1 MARIESILSPVS
13 PAPSGASSGRRGFGV
28 NERKVIVAVAAGGI
42 AFAGSKYGVL
52 KQIPG
57 LGPVPAAAVTI
68 ALGIFLAA
76 FIERP
81 GTLGAVVEGVGYGL
95 VAVGALELA
104 GA

>member
-1 MARIESILSPVS
+1 M
-13 PAPSGASSGRRGFGV
+13 
-28 NERKVIVAVAAGGI
+28 NERNVIIGVGAGLVAFG
-42 AFAGSKYGVL
+42 GSKYGVL

-68 ALGIFLAA
+68 ALGLVLAS
-76 FIERP
+76 FVERP
-81 GTLGAVVEGVGYGL
+81 GTLGAVIEGVGYGL

>member
-1 MARIESILSPVS
+1 M
-13 PAPSGASSGRRGFGV
+13 
-28 NERKVIVAVAAGGI
+28 NERKVIIAACAGLVT
-42 AFAGSKYGVL
+42 FAGTKYGVL

-68 ALGIFLAA
+68 ALGVLLAA

-81 GTLGAVVEGVGYGL
+81 GTTGAILEGVGYGL
-95 VAVGALELA
+95 VAVGALEIA

>member
-1 MARIESILSPVS
+1 M
-13 PAPSGASSGRRGFGV
+13 
-28 NERKVIVAVAAGGI
+28 NERNVVIAAGAGVV

-52 KQIPG
+52 KSIPG

-68 ALGIFLAA
+68 ALGILLSSFVQ
-76 FIERP
+76 RP
-81 GTLGAVVEGVGYGL
+81 GTLGAVIEGVGYGL

>member
-1 MARIESILSPVS
+1 LARIESTL
-13 PAPSGASSGRRGFGV
+13 APERAPDRGDPTARGLNV
-28 NERKVIVAVAAGGI
+28 NERKVIIAAGAGI
-42 AFAGSKYGVL
+42 VTFAGTKFGVL

-57 LGPVPAAAVTI
+57 IGPVPAAAVTI
-68 ALGIFLAA
+68 ALGIVLAS

-81 GTLGAVVEGVGYGL
+81 GTMGAIVEGVGYGL

>member
-1 MARIESILSPVS
+1 M
-13 PAPSGASSGRRGFGV
+13 
-28 NERKVIVAVAAGGI
+28 NERRLVVAAAAGGI
-42 AFAGSKYGVL
+42 AFLGSKYGVL

-68 ALGIFLAA
+68 GLGIVLSS

-81 GTLGAVVEGVGYGL
+81 GTIGAALEGVGYGL
-95 VAVGALELA
+95 VAIGALELA